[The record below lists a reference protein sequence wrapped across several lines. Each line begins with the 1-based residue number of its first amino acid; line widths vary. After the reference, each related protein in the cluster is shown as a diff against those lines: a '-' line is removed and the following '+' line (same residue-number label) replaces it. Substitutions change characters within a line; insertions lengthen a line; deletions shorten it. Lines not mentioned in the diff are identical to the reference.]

1 MPKKKPSNLFIIY
14 LLGALSVIS
23 PFSID
28 MYLPAFPQVA
38 HDLSVSNATI
48 ALTISSYFI
57 GLALGQIFYGPL
69 LDRFGRKTPLLFG
82 LSIFILASV
91 GCAAAPAIQSLIVF
105 RFIQAIGGCAAGV
118 ASLAI
123 VHDFFPVEEAAKILS
138 RLFLFIA
145 VSPLLAP
152 SVGGLVA
159 LTMGWRYVFL
169 ILAVIVIGIFALI
182 YAQLPESHK
191 PDTGISLKP
200 APIILEYFKILTHP
214 RFATYA
220 LSGAFS
226 FAGLFA
232 YVAGSPI
239 IFMEGFHLSPKIFS
253 GIFALLAT
261 GFIGS
266 SQINV
271 SLLRRWK
278 SEKVFKRFLMLQ
290 VATSLVFVAGTAAGW
305 YGLAA
310 TLVLFFIFLS
320 SAGLTYPNAA
330 ALAMSPFSKNAGS
343 AAALL
348 GFLQLG
354 VGALISTGISAF
366 AAHDAFPIIAILAVT
381 SSSGLIILLIG
392 EKRARKAVMEN
403 TKA

>member
-1 MPKKKPSNLFIIY
+1 MPRKPPDLFIIC

-48 ALTISSYFI
+48 ALTISSYFV
-57 GLALGQIFYGPL
+57 GLAFGQIFYGPL
-69 LDRFGRKTPLLFG
+69 LDRFGRRAPLLGG
-82 LSIFILASV
+82 LSIYILTSV
-91 GCAAAPAIQSLIVF
+91 ACAAAPDIHSLIVF

-123 VHDFFPVEEAAKILS
+123 VHDFFPVEEASKILS

-145 VSPLLAP
+145 ISPLLAP
-152 SVGGLVA
+152 SVGGMVA
-159 LTMGWRYVFL
+159 LAIGWRAVFL
-169 ILAVIVIGIFALI
+169 ILAVIVIGIFILI
-182 YAQLPESHK
+182 YAQLPESHQ
-191 PDTGISLKP
+191 PDAGISLRP
-200 APIILEYFKILTHP
+200 GPIILEYFKILLHP
-214 RFATYA
+214 RFATYTLA
-220 LSGAFS
+220 GAFS

-239 IFMEGFHLSPKIFS
+239 IFMDGFHLSPKVYS

-271 SLLRRWK
+271 ALLRRWT
-278 SEKVFKRFLMLQ
+278 SEEIFKRFLILQ
-290 VATSLVFVAGTAAGW
+290 CVTSLVFVVGSAAGW
-305 YGLAA
+305 YGLAS
-310 TLVLFFIFLS
+310 TLLLFFIYLS
-320 SAGLTYPNAA
+320 SAGLSFPNAA
-330 ALAMSPFSKNAGS
+330 AMAMAPFSRNAGS
-343 AAALL
+343 ASALL

-354 VGALISTGISAF
+354 IGALVSTGISVF
-366 AAHDAFPIIAILAVT
+366 VTHDSFPVIAILAGT
-381 SSSGLIILLIG
+381 SATGLIILLIG
-392 EKRARKAVMEN
+392 EKRAHGATTEN
-403 TKA
+403 IITT